1 MLGRRSAIGPLTD
14 DTGAAAVEFAIVSMV
29 LILLLV
35 GIVQFGYIFNQ
46 WQQIEHAA
54 REGARWA
61 SLGNSAGDVRGT
73 VQAAAPG
80 VGLTASQI
88 VISPGDPVSAMPGTP
103 ITVNVSVNVPVF
115 APMMAEFVG
124 GTVPLSASATQRV
137 E

>member
-1 MLGRRSAIGPLTD
+1 MWQRTDRRLSFTSD
-14 DTGAAAVEFAIVSMV
+14 DGAAAVEFAIVSMV

-35 GIVQFGYIFNQ
+35 GIIQFGYIFNQ

-61 SLGNSAGDVRGT
+61 SLGNAASDVHAT

-80 VGLTASQI
+80 VTLPAGQI
-88 VISPGDPVSAMPGTP
+88 VISPGDPTSALPGTP
-103 ITVNVSVNVPVF
+103 ITVSVSTNVQVF
-115 APMMAEFVG
+115 APIMGEFVG
-124 GTVPLSASATQRV
+124 TAVPLTATATQRV